1 MNGEKLRQAN
11 KRLALKLAAG
21 AVVALAFG
29 FALVPLY
36 DVLCE
41 ATGLN
46 GKTNAE
52 LTQPAATVKVDKTRW
67 VTVQFTGTIM
77 PGLGWEFHPQVAN
90 IRVHPGEITRV
101 YYYAKNPTNQTI
113 VGQAVPSITPGQAA
127 QHFVKLDC
135 FCFKQQALEAGAE
148 KEMGLTFIINPALAK
163 EVGTITLSYAFFP
176 AVKGS

>member
-1 MNGEKLRQAN
+1 MNGEELRRAN
-11 KRLALKLAAG
+11 RRLAIKLGVVAI
-21 AVVALAFG
+21 VALAFG

-36 DVLCE
+36 NVFCE

-52 LTQPAATVKVDKTRW
+52 SASPAAVKVDKSRW

-77 PGLGWEFHPQVAN
+77 PGLSWEFHPQVTS

-101 YYYAKNPTNQTI
+101 SYYAKNPTNQTI
-113 VGQAVPSITPGQAA
+113 VGQAVPSVTPGQAA

-135 FCFKQQALEAGAE
+135 FCFKQQALEPGAE
-148 KEMGLTFIINPALAK
+148 KEMGLTFIISPELSK
-163 EVGTITLSYAFFP
+163 EVGTVTLSYAFFP
-176 AVKGS
+176 AVKG

>member
-1 MNGEKLRQAN
+1 MNGEELRRAN
-11 KRLALKLAAG
+11 KRLAMKLG
-21 AVVALAFG
+21 AVALGALGFG

-36 DVLCE
+36 NVLCE

-52 LTQPAATVKVDKTRW
+52 SARPAAVKVDKSRW
-67 VTVQFTGTIM
+67 VTVQFTGTVM
-77 PGLGWEFHPQVAN
+77 PGLSWEFHPQQAS
-90 IRVHPGEITRV
+90 IRVHPGEITRAS
-101 YYYAKNPTNQTI
+101 YYARNSTNQTI

-135 FCFKQQALEAGAE
+135 FCFKQQALEPGAE
-148 KEMGLTFIINPALAK
+148 KEMGLTFIISPELSK
-163 EVGTITLSYAFFP
+163 EVGTVTLSYAFFP

>member
-1 MNGEKLRQAN
+1 VNGEELRQAN
-11 KRLALKLAAG
+11 KRLALKLGAG

-36 DVLCE
+36 NVLCE

-52 LTQPAATVKVDKTRW
+52 SASPAAVKVDKSRW

-77 PGLGWEFHPQVAN
+77 PGLSWEFHPQVTS

-101 YYYAKNPTNQTI
+101 SYYAKNPTNQTI
-113 VGQAVPSITPGQAA
+113 VGQAVPSVTPGQAA

-135 FCFKQQALEAGAE
+135 FCFKQQALEPGAE
-148 KEMGLTFIINPALAK
+148 KEMGLTFIISPELSK
-163 EVGTITLSYAFFP
+163 EVGTVTLSYAFFP
-176 AVKGS
+176 AVKG

>member
-1 MNGEKLRQAN
+1 MNGEELRQAN
-11 KRLALKLAAG
+11 KRLALKLGAG

-36 DVLCE
+36 NVLCE

-52 LTQPAATVKVDKTRW
+52 SARPAAVKVDKTRW

-77 PGLGWEFHPQVAN
+77 PGLSWEFHPQVTSM
-90 IRVHPGEITRV
+90 RVHPGEITRV
-101 YYYAKNPTNQTI
+101 SYYAKNPTNQTI

-135 FCFKQQALEAGAE
+135 FCFKQQALEPGAE
-148 KEMGLTFIINPALAK
+148 KEMGLTFVISPELSK
-163 EVGTITLSYAFFP
+163 EVGTVTLSYAFFP
-176 AVKGS
+176 AVKG

>member
-1 MNGEKLRQAN
+1 VNGEELRQAN
-11 KRLALKLAAG
+11 KRLALKLGAG

-36 DVLCE
+36 NVLCE

-52 LTQPAATVKVDKTRW
+52 SARPAAVKVDKTRW

-77 PGLGWEFHPQVAN
+77 PGLSWEFHPQVTSM
-90 IRVHPGEITRV
+90 RVHPGEITRV
-101 YYYAKNPTNQTI
+101 SYYAKNPTNQTI

-135 FCFKQQALEAGAE
+135 FCFKQQALEPGAE
-148 KEMGLTFIINPALAK
+148 KEMGLTFVISPELSK
-163 EVGTITLSYAFFP
+163 EVGTVTLSYAFFP
-176 AVKGS
+176 AVKG

>member
-1 MNGEKLRQAN
+1 VNGEELRKAN
-11 KRLALKLAAG
+11 KRLALKLGAG
-21 AVVALAFG
+21 AIVALAFG

-36 DVLCE
+36 NVFCE

-46 GKTNAE
+46 GKTNTESAR
-52 LTQPAATVKVDKTRW
+52 PAAVKVDKSRW

-77 PGLGWEFHPQVAN
+77 PGLSWEFRPQVASM
-90 IRVHPGEITRV
+90 RVHPGEITRV
-101 YYYAKNPTNQTI
+101 SYYAKNPTNHTI

-135 FCFKQQALEAGAE
+135 FCFRQQALEPGAE
-148 KEMGLTFIINPALAK
+148 KEMGLTFIISPALAK
-163 EVGTITLSYAFFP
+163 EVGTVTLSYAFFP

>member
-1 MNGEKLRQAN
+1 VNGEELRRAN
-11 KRLALKLAAG
+11 RRLAIKLGVVAI
-21 AVVALAFG
+21 VALAFG

-36 DVLCE
+36 NVFCE

-52 LTQPAATVKVDKTRW
+52 SASPAAVKVDKSRW

-77 PGLGWEFHPQVAN
+77 PGLSWEFHPQVTS

-101 YYYAKNPTNQTI
+101 SYYAKNPTNQTI
-113 VGQAVPSITPGQAA
+113 VGQAVPSVTPGQAA

-135 FCFKQQALEAGAE
+135 FCFKQQALEPGAE
-148 KEMGLTFIINPALAK
+148 KEMGLTFIISPELSK
-163 EVGTITLSYAFFP
+163 EVGTVTLSYAFFP
-176 AVKGS
+176 AVKG

>member
-1 MNGEKLRQAN
+1 MNGEELRRAN
-11 KRLALKLAAG
+11 KRLAMKLG
-21 AVVALAFG
+21 AVALGALGFG

-36 DVLCE
+36 NVLCE

-52 LTQPAATVKVDKTRW
+52 SARPAAVKVDKSRW
-67 VTVQFTGTIM
+67 VTVQFTGTAM
-77 PGLGWEFHPQVAN
+77 PGLSWEFHPQQAS
-90 IRVHPGEITRV
+90 IRVHPGEITRAS
-101 YYYAKNPTNQTI
+101 YYAKNSTNQTI

-135 FCFKQQALEAGAE
+135 FCFKQQALEPGAE
-148 KEMGLTFIINPALAK
+148 KEMGLTFIISPELSK
-163 EVGTITLSYAFFP
+163 EVGTVTLSYAFFP

>member
-1 MNGEKLRQAN
+1 MNGEELRLAN
-11 KRLALKLAAG
+11 KRLALKLGAG

-36 DVLCE
+36 NVLCE

-52 LTQPAATVKVDKTRW
+52 SARTAAVKVDKSRW

-77 PGLGWEFHPQVAN
+77 PGLSWEFHPLVASM
-90 IRVHPGEITRV
+90 RVHPGEITRV
-101 YYYAKNPTNQTI
+101 SYYAKNPTNQTI

-135 FCFKQQALEAGAE
+135 FCFRQQALEPGAE
-148 KEMGLTFIINPALAK
+148 KEMGLTFIISPELSK
-163 EVGTITLSYAFFP
+163 EVGTVTLSYAFFP

>member
-1 MNGEKLRQAN
+1 VNGEELRRAN
-11 KRLALKLAAG
+11 KRLAMKLG
-21 AVVALAFG
+21 AVALGALGFG

-36 DVLCE
+36 NVLCE

-52 LTQPAATVKVDKTRW
+52 SARPAAVKVDKSRW
-67 VTVQFTGTIM
+67 VTVQFTGTVM
-77 PGLGWEFHPQVAN
+77 PGLSWEFHPQQAS
-90 IRVHPGEITRV
+90 IRVHPGEITRAS
-101 YYYAKNPTNQTI
+101 YYAKNSTNQTI

-135 FCFKQQALEAGAE
+135 FCFKQQALEPGAE
-148 KEMGLTFIINPALAK
+148 KEMGLTFIISPELSK
-163 EVGTITLSYAFFP
+163 EVGTVTLSYAFFP

>member
-1 MNGEKLRQAN
+1 MNGEELRRAN
-11 KRLALKLAAG
+11 KRLAMKLG
-21 AVVALAFG
+21 AVALGALGFG

-36 DVLCE
+36 NVLCE

-52 LTQPAATVKVDKTRW
+52 SARPAAVKVDKSRW
-67 VTVQFTGTIM
+67 VTVQFTGTVM
-77 PGLGWEFHPQVAN
+77 PGLSWEFHPQQAS
-90 IRVHPGEITRV
+90 IRVHPGEITRAS
-101 YYYAKNPTNQTI
+101 YYAKNSTNQTI

-135 FCFKQQALEAGAE
+135 FCFKQQALEPGAE
-148 KEMGLTFIINPALAK
+148 KEMGLTFIISPELSK
-163 EVGTITLSYAFFP
+163 EVGTVTLSYAFFP

>member
-1 MNGEKLRQAN
+1 MNGEELRRAN
-11 KRLALKLAAG
+11 KRLAIKLG
-21 AVVALAFG
+21 AVAIVALAFG

-36 DVLCE
+36 NVFCE

-52 LTQPAATVKVDKTRW
+52 SASPAAVKVDKSRW

-77 PGLGWEFHPQVAN
+77 PGLSWEFHPQVASM
-90 IRVHPGEITRV
+90 RVHPGEITRV
-101 YYYAKNPTNQTI
+101 SYYAKNPTNQTI

-135 FCFKQQALEAGAE
+135 FCFRQQALEPGAE
-148 KEMGLTFIINPALAK
+148 KEMGLTFIISPELSK
-163 EVGTITLSYAFFP
+163 EVGTVTLSYAFFP